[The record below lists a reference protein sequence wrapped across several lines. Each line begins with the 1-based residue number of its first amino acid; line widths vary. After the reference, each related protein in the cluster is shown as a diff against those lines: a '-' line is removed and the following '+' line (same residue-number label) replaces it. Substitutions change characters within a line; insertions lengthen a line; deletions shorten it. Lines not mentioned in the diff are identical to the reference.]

1 MFKILFLFL
10 FAFSFKIT
18 IAQNEPNCYV
28 QRFTTENGNPSNVIS
43 GLQWDDE
50 TGFLWMATSVGIV
63 RFNGIDFKVFDKE
76 NIPQMAMNRMLFA
89 LQDNGGNIHISDQLG
104 NMYVVEKSTPVLWR
118 AAAAANKPNTR
129 FLYYAADADTF
140 FQKKDN
146 TTFNIGID
154 KLFCLSDTSSVVLNK
169 NNLYYHSKSLSTP
182 VLLPFKQ
189 VNYIF
194 EIDKNYFLIDTN
206 EKIYKI
212 NFTNNTLSPIKIAT
226 PNENLLKPA
235 GDNNLLFWQSGMH
248 APVYIEDDKV
258 WILKYEDN
266 VLKAELKFV
275 GVPTDSYI
283 KSVQYSKKKQL
294 LFIGTES
301 SGLIVASLNKV
312 ESLQRKNGNPKNRNS
327 YFSQVELNNGN
338 ILTNE
343 GDIIGKTNLPE
354 ADLPITG
361 KFLYNVT
368 KTMDGSLWYSK
379 QEPHQPAATL
389 HQYNAATK
397 QTIVYNKL
405 THSELVVNNSEQLYL
420 VNHIG
425 IGLLKADSMDYLY
438 KFKTQ
443 AKPGLESYDFL
454 ESNEKGI
461 FYIANCGGL
470 LRYNM
475 HLQKIDTL
483 FSRPG
488 FCIGNVWLYKDYV
501 LFGSNG
507 AGFYMCKG
515 DKVKAM
521 PLDNQKS
528 LLFTNCFVPDEK
540 GFCWISTNKGLFKCL
555 LSDLVNYFETDAP
568 QPVYYH
574 YFGKKDGMKM
584 TELNGGCTPCA
595 LYMKDKTVSFP
606 SMDGLQWIKP
616 GEIQEVLPSGDIYI
630 DEIFAD
636 NKRIAADS
644 VSKIKLNP
652 YTGEI
657 IIKPQFAAWCGNEN
671 IYLQY
676 QVNDTTH
683 WHWVTPE
690 NNGIIRLINLS
701 QGKYFIRIRK
711 MNGYGQNNFSYATVK
726 FTISTPWYNQWW
738 FYLLCLL
745 AFTGLLAMFLRLR
758 TRLYKIRQI
767 KLENQVAEK
776 TSELLAQNEILEKNN
791 TIKTRL
797 ISIISHDIITPL
809 KFVTVA
815 GKNLIEK
822 RNLMPEELQQET
834 IREITNTSQEL
845 QLLSTNILNW
855 IKYQNENRRLAK
867 ESFTLHDMVNQ
878 VLGVL
883 NSLAKQKKLTLQNS
897 VDPELQVYQ
906 FFEPLKILIY
916 NLLTN
921 AINFSEKGNITI
933 SAQPI
938 GDQLIIMV
946 EDEGVGM
953 TPDQIKNIMAD
964 QFIISSANIDNRK
977 GNGLGYLIIK
987 DLVKTMSAK
996 LQISSEKGTGT
1007 RVSVVVGVTKG

>member
-1 MFKILFLFL
+1 
-10 FAFSFKIT
+10 
-18 IAQNEPNCYV
+18 
-28 QRFTTENGNPSNVIS
+28 
-43 GLQWDDE
+43 
-50 TGFLWMATSVGIV
+50 
-63 RFNGIDFKVFDKE
+63 
-76 NIPQMAMNRMLFA
+76 
-89 LQDNGGNIHISDQLG
+89 
-104 NMYVVEKSTPVLWR
+104 
-118 AAAAANKPNTR
+118 
-129 FLYYAADADTF
+129 
-140 FQKKDN
+140 
-146 TTFNIGID
+146 
-154 KLFCLSDTSSVVLNK
+154 
-169 NNLYYHSKSLSTP
+169 
-182 VLLPFKQ
+182 
-189 VNYIF
+189 
-194 EIDKNYFLIDTN
+194 
-206 EKIYKI
+206 
-212 NFTNNTLSPIKIAT
+212 
-226 PNENLLKPA
+226 
-235 GDNNLLFWQSGMH
+235 
-248 APVYIEDDKV
+248 
-258 WILKYEDN
+258 
-266 VLKAELKFV
+266 
-275 GVPTDSYI
+275 
-283 KSVQYSKKKQL
+283 
-294 LFIGTES
+294 
-301 SGLIVASLNKV
+301 
-312 ESLQRKNGNPKNRNS
+312 
-327 YFSQVELNNGN
+327 
-338 ILTNE
+338 
-343 GDIIGKTNLPE
+343 
-354 ADLPITG
+354 
-361 KFLYNVT
+361 
-368 KTMDGSLWYSK
+368 
-379 QEPHQPAATL
+379 L
-389 HQYNAATK
+389 HQYNAGTK
-397 QTIVYNKL
+397 QTVVYNKL
-405 THSELVVNNSEQLYL
+405 NHSEIVVNNSEQLYL

-425 IGLLKADSMDYLY
+425 IGMLKADSIDYMY

-443 AKPGLESYDFL
+443 AKPGLESYDFV

-461 FYIANCGGL
+461 FYIVNCGGL

-475 HLQKIDTL
+475 QLQKLDTL
-483 FSRPG
+483 LSRPG
-488 FCIGNVWLYKDYV
+488 FCIGNIWLYKDYV

-555 LSDLVNYFETDAP
+555 LSDLVNYFESDVP

-616 GEIQEVLPSGDIYI
+616 GEIQEVLPTGDIYI

-636 NKRIAADS
+636 NKRIPADS

-652 YTGEI
+652 HTGEI
-657 IIKPQFAAWCGNEN
+657 IIKPQFAAWCGSEN

-676 QVNDTTH
+676 QVNDIAH
-683 WHWVTPE
+683 WNWVTPE
-690 NNGIIRLINLS
+690 SNGIIRLINLS

-711 MNGYGQNNFSYATVK
+711 MNGYGQNNFSYATVE

-745 AFTGLLAMFLRLR
+745 VFIGLLAMFLRLR
-758 TRLYKIRQI
+758 TRLYKIRQT
-767 KLENQVAEK
+767 KLEKQVAEK

-822 RNLMPEELQQET
+822 RNLMPEALQQET

-867 ESFTLHDMVNQ
+867 ENFNLHEMISQ
-878 VLGVL
+878 VQGVL
-883 NSLAKQKKLTLQNS
+883 NSLAKQKNLTLVNA
-897 VDPELQVYQ
+897 VDDTLMVYQ
-906 FFEPLKILIY
+906 YFEPLKILIY

-921 AINFSEKGNITI
+921 AINFSETGNITI
-933 SAQPI
+933 SAQPA
-938 GDQLIIMV
+938 GEQEQLIISV

-953 TPDQIKNIMAD
+953 TAEQIKNIMAD

-987 DLVKTMSAK
+987 DLIKTMGAK
-996 LQISSEKGTGT
+996 LQISSEKGIGT
-1007 RVSVVVGVTKG
+1007 KVSVVIGVTKS